1 MFGLFGSKKP
11 RSTHLDP
18 STIIP
23 RIKHLK
29 LLETPEPVLACIEQ
43 HDLDA
48 ELQLPVTRP
57 LAGDLLVSY
66 VSSLPDVYQF
76 VSRQNMLE
84 LKLDAE
90 SIYQLA
96 LGNLRRLLPHVDV
109 QDLGLFKAIVTNQHL
124 EACSLLSANL
134 WDRLSKQ
141 AAGDLLMAVPAQ
153 GSVFFTDSQFL
164 FKDAGPDKC
173 MDVMC
178 SVAKQVRTDEPGAAL
193 SNCIFAWIDGR
204 WVVRG
209 DIDNPSSAVAG
220 WRNKNG
226 VGV

>member
-11 RSTHLDP
+11 RPVHLDP

-23 RIKHLK
+23 RIKHVK
-29 LLETPEPVLACIEQ
+29 LREIPEPVLAYVEQ
-43 HDLDA
+43 HNLDP

-66 VSSLPDVYQF
+66 VFSLPDVYQF

-90 SIYQLA
+90 SIHQLA
-96 LGNLRRLLPHVDV
+96 LGNLGRLLPEVDV
-109 QDLGLFKAIVTNQHL
+109 QNLVLFKAILTNQHL
-124 EACSLLSANL
+124 EACSLLLPNL

-141 AAGDLLMAVPAQ
+141 TAGELLMAAPSQ
-153 GSVFFTDSQFL
+153 ESVVFTGSQFS
-164 FKDAGPDKC
+164 FSEECGPDKC
-173 MDVMC
+173 IDLMC
-178 SVAKQVRTDEPGAAL
+178 SFAKQVRTEEPGAAL
-193 SNCIFAWIDGR
+193 SDCIFAWIDGK

-209 DIDNPSSAVAG
+209 DIDNPLSALAS
-220 WRNKNG
+220 
-226 VGV
+226 

>member
-11 RSTHLDP
+11 RSPHLDP

-29 LLETPEPVLACIEQ
+29 FLETPQPVLACIEQ
-43 HDLDA
+43 HNLDA

-66 VSSLPDVYQF
+66 VVSLPDVYRF

-84 LKLDAE
+84 LGLNAE
-90 SIYQLA
+90 SIHQLA
-96 LGNLRRLLPHVDV
+96 LDNLGRLLPEVDV
-109 QDLGLFKAIVTNQHL
+109 QDLALFKAILTNQHL
-124 EACSLLSANL
+124 EACSLLLPDL

-141 AAGDLLMAVPAQ
+141 TAGDLLMAVPAQ
-153 GSVFFTDSQFL
+153 ESVVFTGSQF
-164 FKDAGPDKC
+164 FFSEEAGPDKC
-173 MDVMC
+173 MDFMC
-178 SVAKQVRTDEPGAAL
+178 SFAKRVRTEEPDAAL
-193 SNCIFAWIDGR
+193 SDCIFAWIGGK

-209 DIDNPSSAVAG
+209 DLDDPLSAVAS
-220 WRNKNG
+220 
-226 VGV
+226 